1 MFDATR
7 DARIRAA
14 AFAWLGDQIALH
26 GDVLPRP
33 VLAEGFQFN
42 GTRVPLLGPQGIFK
56 PQVMSEVPLSITTA
70 PHGPYD
76 DSFGPDELLRYRYR
90 GTDPNHFDNRGLR
103 FAMERRLP
111 LVYIHGVV
119 PGKYLVTWPVFVVED
134 DPDNLTFSVAVDD
147 AQHLGLSDNTALQLG
162 VREEADA
169 ARRSYITAAVRVRL
183 HQRAFRERVLEAYR
197 RQCAFCRL
205 RHEELL
211 DAAHII
217 PDAEPGGEPVVQNG
231 LSLCTLHHAAFDR
244 YFIGLR
250 PDFTIEVRE
259 DLRRERDGPTLLHAI
274 QGLHDSQ
281 IVLPRRTEYRP
292 ARDLLEVRYRRFRQ
306 ATQGREEQLP

>member
-1 MFDATR
+1 
-7 DARIRAA
+7 
-14 AFAWLGDQIALH
+14 
-26 GDVLPRP
+26 
-33 VLAEGFQFN
+33 
-42 GTRVPLLGPQGIFK
+42 
-56 PQVMSEVPLSITTA
+56 
-70 PHGPYD
+70 
-76 DSFGPDELLRYRYR
+76 
-90 GTDPNHFDNRGLR
+90 
-103 FAMERRLP
+103 MERRLP

-134 DPDNLTFSVAVDD
+134 DPENLTFSVAVDD
-147 AQHLGLSDNTALQLG
+147 ARHLGLSDNPALQMG
-162 VREEADA
+162 VREDADT
-169 ARRSYITAAVRVRL
+169 ARRTYITAAVRVRL

-217 PDAEPGGEPVVQNG
+217 PDSEPGGEPVVHNG

-250 PDFTIEVRE
+250 PDFTLEVRE

-274 QGLHDSQ
+274 QGLHDRR
-281 IVLPRRTEYRP
+281 IELPRRAEYRP
-292 ARDLLEVRYRRFRQ
+292 ARDLLEIRYQRFRE
-306 ATQGREEQLP
+306 ATEGRVAPGA